1 VSSSGGATAGG
12 FSRTSTSIERDES
25 ARERRGETAAA
36 LWVALAERVQCA
48 PQPLPLGE
56 IEPATA
62 PPNAWRASAG
72 DLTPH
77 VATAGS
83 SGDAP
88 ADPTAT
94 ERLTLRVDG
103 GQMGEVSV
111 TLERQDGALRVVI
124 GLENEGFVHSVAPDA
139 RALRSALEG
148 AGLSV
153 HSLNIVPSSEVG
165 TVLAQRRT
173 SPSGPKPATDPQGS
187 EQQNPETQKR
197 NQKRLQLIG

>member
-1 VSSSGGATAGG
+1 MSSSGGTTAGG
-12 FSRTSTSIERDES
+12 FARMSNSIERGDS
-25 ARERRGETAAA
+25 AHERRGETAAA
-36 LWVALAERVQCA
+36 LWVALAQRVHSA
-48 PQPLPLGE
+48 PLPLPAGE
-56 IEPATA
+56 IE

-72 DLTPH
+72 DLTPR
-77 VATAGS
+77 VASSGA

-88 ADPTAT
+88 ADANAA

-103 GQMGEVSV
+103 GEMGEVSV

-124 GLENEGFVHSVAPDA
+124 GLEKEGFVHSVAPDA

-173 SPSGPKPATDPQGS
+173 SPSGPTPATDPEGTA
-187 EQQNPETQKR
+187 QQNPETQKR
-197 NQKRLQLIG
+197 HQKRLQLIG

>member
-12 FSRTSTSIERDES
+12 FSRTSTSIERDEA

-48 PQPLPLGE
+48 PQPLGE
-56 IEPATA
+56 IEPPNA
-62 PPNAWRASAG
+62 PPNAWRTSAG
-72 DLTPH
+72 DLTPRGP
-77 VATAGS
+77 APGS
-83 SGDAP
+83 SGDAS
-88 ADPTAT
+88 ADPSAA

>member
-1 VSSSGGATAGG
+1 MSGSSGGATAGG
-12 FSRTSTSIERDES
+12 FSRMSTSIERDDS

-36 LWVALAERVQCA
+36 LWVALAERFQTA
-48 PQPLPLGE
+48 PQQLPLGE
-56 IEPATA
+56 VEP
-62 PPNAWRASAG
+62 PIAWRASAG
-72 DLTPH
+72 DLTPP
-77 VATAGS
+77 VASFGT

-88 ADPTAT
+88 ADAKAAD
-94 ERLTLRVDG
+94 RLTVHVDG

-124 GLENEGFVHSVAPDA
+124 GLENEGFVSSVAPDA

-153 HSLNIVPSSEVG
+153 HSLNIVARAEVG

-173 SPSGPKPATDPQGS
+173 SPSEPKPATDPEGS
-187 EQQNPETQKR
+187 QQRDPETQKR